1 MKIVSDRRM
10 GRSSSL
16 RHQCPV
22 SIKLES
28 DGPLNGESIAW
39 EKCSGVWPK
48 YNLTHRDRKLPGG
61 EVTAVR
67 VKAVLRPGY
76 LAGVVQTPLIRC
88 SYSEESSW
96 NIGMKFMPR
105 SPLKGER
112 GDLCVQR
119 DDALRTIILDTK
131 TLRCYH
137 EQEISA

>member
-1 MKIVSDRRM
+1 M

-67 VKAVLRPGY
+67 VRLFFVLGTW
-76 LAGVVQTPLIRC
+76 LGLC
-88 SYSEESSW
+88 
-96 NIGMKFMPR
+96 
-105 SPLKGER
+105 SPL
-112 GDLCVQR
+112 
-119 DDALRTIILDTK
+119 
-131 TLRCYH
+131 
-137 EQEISA
+137 